1 MASSGYGN
9 SNDQRGAERF
19 GVVMPARC
27 KAPPGRVERVVV
39 TDLSV
44 TGCRIESASLNL
56 REGEE
61 IIVRVN
67 GLEGLVGKVRWARRN
82 AAGIVFDRPLYL
94 PVVEHLH
101 RNHAQFLAEVEPAP
115 AQQKRRIV

>member
-1 MASSGYGN
+1 MASSGDDN
-9 SNDQRGAERF
+9 SSEQRGATRF

-27 KAPPGRVERVVV
+27 KSPPGRVERVVV

-44 TGCRIESASLNL
+44 TGCRVESASLNL
-56 REGEE
+56 CEGEE

-67 GLEGLVGKVRWARRN
+67 GLEGLGGKVRWAGRN
-82 AAGIVFDRPLYL
+82 AAGIVFDRPLYQ

-101 RNHAQFLAEVEPAP
+101 RNHAEFLADVEPAP
-115 AQQKRRIV
+115 TDVKRRV